1 MDVLFL
7 QERLDQIADE
17 LKAVNDRREELA
29 QSSQDDQTVQQQ
41 LETLKNRQAQL
52 LVEQNDLRQNK

>member
-1 MDVLFL
+1 MLFS

-17 LKAVNDRREELA
+17 LKAVNDRREELD
-29 QSSQDDQTVQQQ
+29 QSSKDDQAVLHQ

>member
-1 MDVLFL
+1 MWFL

-17 LKAVNDRREELA
+17 LKAVNDRREELD

>member
-1 MDVLFL
+1 VLFS

-17 LKAVNDRREELA
+17 LKAVNDRREELD
-29 QSSQDDQTVQQQ
+29 QCTKDDQAVLHQ
-41 LETLKNRQAQL
+41 LETLKDRQAQL

>member
-1 MDVLFL
+1 VLFL

-17 LKAVNDRREELA
+17 LKAVNDRREELD
-29 QSSQDDQTVQQQ
+29 QSSQDDQAVQQQ

>member
-1 MDVLFL
+1 MLFS
-7 QERLDQIADE
+7 QERLDQITDE
-17 LKAVNDRREELA
+17 LKAVNDRREELN
-29 QSSQDDQTVQQQ
+29 QSIKDDPAVQHQ